1 VKDAE
6 LKRAERAAEPETLSK
21 QRNKPLPKLVD
32 AIPELKDFYNSFDD
46 LAVSEEDRKSFE
58 KLVAGLSDREK
69 QLLATKHTFCLIDLQ
84 NVGGLVMP
92 VILKLTHDDGSTTE
106 VRLPAELW
114 VRDNQ
119 AVTKLVISEK
129 PVVSVEL
136 DPHLE
141 TADADRSNNYYP
153 PQIQKSRFRL
163 FRDQKERNQM
173 QKAGLGKKDEPKAD
187 AAKPEAGAEGT
198 QKP

>member
-1 VKDAE
+1 
-6 LKRAERAAEPETLSK
+6 
-21 QRNKPLPKLVD
+21 
-32 AIPELKDFYNSFDD
+32 
-46 LAVSEEDRKSFE
+46 
-58 KLVAGLSDREK
+58 
-69 QLLATKHTFCLIDLQ
+69 
-84 NVGGLVMP
+84 MP
-92 VILKLTHDDGSTTE
+92 VILKLSHDDGSSTE

-114 VRDNQ
+114 VRDNL

-141 TADADRSNNYYP
+141 TADTDRSNNYFP

-173 QKAGLGKKDEPKAD
+173 QKAGLGKKEEPKAEP
-187 AAKPEAGAEGT
+187 AADGAKKP
-198 QKP
+198 